1 MKNLTGMKKNFSSLE
16 NKKLQDLKT
25 LKGVLLAGG
34 SSTMSAYSNAGGAT
48 DTDYYK
54 DDTSGVWTWDHRFTV
69 G

>member
-1 MKNLTGMKKNFSSLE
+1 MKKYFLEE

-25 LKGVLLAGG
+25 LKGGLLAGG
-34 SSTMSAYSNAGGAT
+34 SSTRSAYSNAGGAT